1 METQEIQQDNLPMEN
16 LQYQQEENNLPF
28 KVMKVEDFPSH
39 SLPEDA
45 PVIEN
50 QEEAPAPVIE
60 NQEPQAQVEGN
71 VEDIESLRARLAQLE
86 EQLQSKENP
95 KVEYRM
101 PEEVLNLLNNP
112 ETLSVLN
119 EDYENKTVLDLI
131 KAAFKEAN
139 PWAKTDR
146 HIEAHLRRQ
155 YPDIDFDIPENLGLA
170 EEDYDAIAW
179 QAEGIRQQLISKQ
192 SEIRGQLESAKSPAY
207 TQEDLDG
214 YQQQFNNLVEEG
226 IKGIKPEPLS
236 LDIPGYKMPQL
247 DFEKVKDIVYSDAV
261 PLSLDA
267 NGNVWPNMKAAQA
280 MAELEMLKSQIPAM
294 LEAARRA
301 APKEAV
307 EAMNRTLN
315 NQVPP
320 SGAAPIDPKQLSNA
334 KAPMVNGMR
343 IMGVQAT
350 F

>member
-1 METQEIQQDNLPMEN
+1 M
-16 LQYQQEENNLPF
+16 PF

-39 SLPEDA
+39 NLPEDA
-45 PVIEN
+45 PIIEN

-119 EDYENKTVLDLI
+119 EDYDNKSVLDLI

-179 QAEGIRQQLISKQ
+179 QAEGIRQQLISQ
-192 SEIRGQLESAKSPAY
+192 QNEIRGQLESAKNPAY

>member
-1 METQEIQQDNLPMEN
+1 MEN
-16 LQYQQEENNLPF
+16 NSLPQEGLQFQQEEQNNLPF
-28 KVMKVEDFPSH
+28 KVAKVEDFPSNNQ
-39 SLPEDA
+39 LEDA
-45 PVIEN
+45 PVEDN
-50 QEEAPAPVIE
+50 YTPTVEG
-60 NQEPQAQVEGN
+60 EPQAQPEGN
-71 VEDIESLRARLAQLE
+71 VEDIDSLRAKLAELE
-86 EQLQSKENP
+86 QQLQERQEG

-131 KAAFKEAN
+131 KTAFKEAN

-179 QAEGIRQQLISKQ
+179 QAEGIRQGLIAKQ
-192 SEIRGQLESAKSPAY
+192 DEIRGQLENAKSPAFS
-207 TQEDLDG
+207 QADLDG
-214 YQQQFNNLVEEG
+214 YQQQFNMLVEDG
-226 IKGIKPEPLS
+226 IKGIKPEPLA
-236 LDIPGYKMPQL
+236 LEIPGYKMPQI
-247 DFEKVKDIVYSDAV
+247 DFEKVRDIVYSDAV

-307 EAMNRTLN
+307 EAINRTLN
-315 NQVPP
+315 NQVPQSNATP
-320 SGAAPIDPKQLSNA
+320 MDPKQIAAA
-334 KAPMVNGMR
+334 KAPMLNGMR

>member
-1 METQEIQQDNLPMEN
+1 MQENNLPQEG
-16 LQYQQEENNLPF
+16 LQYQQEEQNSLPF
-28 KVMKVEDFPSH
+28 KVAKVEDYPSQNTQENNTVF
-39 SLPEDA
+39 EDNQQPQVEAEA
-45 PVIEN
+45 PVT
-50 QEEAPAPVIE
+50 QEE
-60 NQEPQAQVEGN
+60 PQGN
-71 VEDIESLRARLAQLE
+71 VDDNIESLRAKLAELE
-86 EQLQSKENP
+86 QQLQAKEATP

-101 PEEVLNLLNNP
+101 PEEVLNLINNP

-119 EDYENKTVLDLI
+119 ENYENKSVLDLI
-131 KAAFKEAN
+131 KTAFKEAN

-192 SEIRGQLESAKSPAY
+192 SEIRGRLESAASSPAY
-207 TQEDLDG
+207 TQDDIEG
-214 YQQQFNNLVEEG
+214 YQQQFNSLVEEG
-226 IKGIKPEPLS
+226 IKGIKPEPLA

-247 DFEKVKDIVYSDAV
+247 DFEKLRDIVYSESV

-307 EAMNRTLN
+307 EAINRTLN
-315 NQVPP
+315 NQVPA
-320 SGAAPIDPKQLSNA
+320 SSAAPIDPRQLSSA
-334 KAPMVNGMR
+334 KAPMLNGMR

>member
-1 METQEIQQDNLPMEN
+1 
-16 LQYQQEENNLPF
+16 
-28 KVMKVEDFPSH
+28 MKVEDFPSH
-39 SLPEDA
+39 NLPEDA

-71 VEDIESLRARLAQLE
+71 IEDIESLRARLAQLE

-119 EDYENKTVLDLI
+119 EDYDNKSVLDLI

-179 QAEGIRQQLISKQ
+179 QAEGIRQQLISQ
-192 SEIRGQLESAKSPAY
+192 QNEIRGQLESAKNPAY

>member
-1 METQEIQQDNLPMEN
+1 MA
-16 LQYQQEENNLPF
+16 
-28 KVMKVEDFPSH
+28 KVEDFPSQNTQENNTFYENNEQ
-39 SLPEDA
+39 PEGKGA
-45 PVIEN
+45 PVVDS
-50 QEEAPAPVIE
+50 QP
-60 NQEPQAQVEGN
+60 QGEPQGN
-71 VEDIESLRARLAQLE
+71 IDDIESLRARLAELE
-86 EQLQSKENP
+86 EQLQSKENV

-101 PEEVLNLLNNP
+101 PDEVINLLNNP
-112 ETLSVLN
+112 ETLAVLN
-119 EDYENKTVLDLI
+119 EDYENKSVLDLI
-131 KAAFKEAN
+131 KTAFKEAN

-192 SEIRGQLESAKSPAY
+192 SEIRGQIESAKAPAI
-207 TQEDLDG
+207 TQADLDG
-214 YQQQFNNLVEEG
+214 YQQQFNALVEEG
-226 IKGIKPEPLS
+226 IRGIKPEPLA
-236 LDIPGYKMPQL
+236 LEIPGYKMPQL
-247 DFEKVKDIVYSDAV
+247 DFEKLKDIVYSDQV

-280 MAELEMLKSQIPAM
+280 MAELELLKSQIPAM

-307 EAMNRTLN
+307 EAINRTLN
-315 NQVPP
+315 NQVPQ

-334 KAPMVNGMR
+334 RAPMLNGMR

>member
-1 METQEIQQDNLPMEN
+1 
-16 LQYQQEENNLPF
+16 LPF
-28 KVMKVEDFPSH
+28 KVAKVEDFPSNN
-39 SLPEDA
+39 LPEDA
-45 PVIEN
+45 PIEDN
-50 QEEAPAPVIE
+50 LPPAAE
-60 NQEPQAQVEGN
+60 GEQQAQPEGN
-71 VEDIESLRARLAQLE
+71 IDDIEALRAKLAQLE
-86 EQLQSKENP
+86 EQLQSKEAP

-131 KAAFKEAN
+131 KTAFKEAN

-179 QAEGIRQQLISKQ
+179 QAEGIRQQLISQ
-192 SEIRGQLESAKSPAY
+192 QNEIRGQLESAKSPAF

-214 YQQQFNNLVEEG
+214 YQQQFNMLVEDG
-226 IKGIKPEPLS
+226 IKGIKPEPLA
-236 LDIPGYKMPQL
+236 LEIPGYKMPQL

-267 NGNVWPNMKAAQA
+267 NGNVWPNMRAAQA
-280 MAELEMLKSQIPAM
+280 MAELELLKSQIPAM

-307 EAMNRTLN
+307 EAINRTLN
-315 NQVPP
+315 NQVPAQ
-320 SGAAPIDPKQLSNA
+320 SAAPIDPKQLSSA
-334 KAPMVNGMR
+334 KAPMLNGMR
-343 IMGVQAT
+343 IVGVQAT

>member
-1 METQEIQQDNLPMEN
+1 
-16 LQYQQEENNLPF
+16 
-28 KVMKVEDFPSH
+28 VAKVEDFPSNN
-39 SLPEDA
+39 LPEDA
-45 PVIEN
+45 PIEDN
-50 QEEAPAPVIE
+50 LPPAAE
-60 NQEPQAQVEGN
+60 GEQQAQPEGN
-71 VEDIESLRARLAQLE
+71 IDDIEALRAKLAQLE
-86 EQLQSKENP
+86 EQLQSKEAP

-131 KAAFKEAN
+131 KTAFKEAN

-192 SEIRGQLESAKSPAY
+192 NEIRGQLESAKSPAF

-214 YQQQFNNLVEEG
+214 YQQQFNMLVEDG
-226 IKGIKPEPLS
+226 IKGIKPEPLA
-236 LDIPGYKMPQL
+236 LEIPGYKMPQL

-267 NGNVWPNMKAAQA
+267 NGNVWPNMRAAQA
-280 MAELEMLKSQIPAM
+280 MAELELLKSQIPAM

-307 EAMNRTLN
+307 EAINRTLN
-315 NQVPP
+315 NQVPAQ
-320 SGAAPIDPKQLSNA
+320 SAAPIDPKQLSSA
-334 KAPMVNGMR
+334 KAPMLNGMR
-343 IMGVQAT
+343 IVGVQAT

>member
-1 METQEIQQDNLPMEN
+1 MEDYPSQNTQENNTLFEDNTQPT
-16 LQYQQEENNLPF
+16 
-28 KVMKVEDFPSH
+28 
-39 SLPEDA
+39 
-45 PVIEN
+45 
-50 QEEAPAPVIE
+50 EEAEPVVA
-60 NQEPQAQVEGN
+60 QEPQQEPQGSG
-71 VEDIESLRARLAQLE
+71 EDDINSLRERLAQLE
-86 EQLQSKENP
+86 QQLQEKENV

-101 PEEVLNLLNNP
+101 PEEVLNLLSNP

-119 EDYENKTVLDLI
+119 EDYENKSVLDLI
-131 KAAFKEAN
+131 KTAFKEAN

-179 QAEGIRQQLISKQ
+179 QAEGIRQQLISRQ
-192 SEIRGQLESAKSPAY
+192 GEIRGQLENAKAPAL
-207 TQEDLDG
+207 TQADLDG

-226 IKGIKPEPLS
+226 IKGIKPEPLA

-247 DFEKVKDIVYSDAV
+247 DFEKIRDIVYSENV
-261 PLSLDA
+261 PLSLDV
-267 NGNVWPNMKAAQA
+267 NGNVWPNIKAAQA

-307 EAMNRTLN
+307 EAINRTLN
-315 NQVPP
+315 NQVPA

-334 KAPMVNGMR
+334 KAPMLNGMR

>member
-1 METQEIQQDNLPMEN
+1 MA
-16 LQYQQEENNLPF
+16 
-28 KVMKVEDFPSH
+28 KVEDYPSD

-45 PVIEN
+45 PVEDN
-50 QEEAPAPVIE
+50 LPPVLE
-60 NQEPQAQVEGN
+60 GEQQAEHEGN
-71 VEDIESLRARLAQLE
+71 IDDIDSLRAKLAELE
-86 EQLQSKENP
+86 QQLQEKQGG

-101 PEEVLNLLNNP
+101 PEEVLNILNNP

-119 EDYENKTVLDLI
+119 ENYENKTVLDLI
-131 KAAFKEAN
+131 KTAFKEAN

-179 QAEGIRQQLISKQ
+179 QAEGIRQGLIAKQ
-192 SEIRGQLESAKSPAY
+192 DEIRGQLENAKGPAFS
-207 TQEDLDG
+207 QADLDS
-214 YQQQFNNLVEEG
+214 YQQQFNMLVEDG
-226 IKGIKPEPLS
+226 IKGIKPEPLA
-236 LDIPGYKMPQL
+236 LEIPGYKMPQV
-247 DFEKVKDIVYSDAV
+247 DFEKVRDIVYSDAV

-307 EAMNRTLN
+307 EAINRTLN
-315 NQVPP
+315 NQVPA
-320 SGAAPIDPKQLSNA
+320 SSAAPIDPKQLSNA
-334 KAPMVNGMR
+334 KAPMLNGMR
-343 IMGVQAT
+343 IVGVQAA

>member
-1 METQEIQQDNLPMEN
+1 M
-16 LQYQQEENNLPF
+16 PF
-28 KVMKVEDFPSH
+28 KVAKVEDFPSNN
-39 SLPEDA
+39 LPEDA
-45 PVIEN
+45 PIEDN
-50 QEEAPAPVIE
+50 LPPAAE
-60 NQEPQAQVEGN
+60 GEQQAQPEGN
-71 VEDIESLRARLAQLE
+71 IDDIEALRAKLAQLE
-86 EQLQSKENP
+86 EQLQSKEAP

-131 KAAFKEAN
+131 KTAFKEAN

-179 QAEGIRQQLISKQ
+179 QAEGIRQQLISQ
-192 SEIRGQLESAKSPAY
+192 QNEIRGQLESAKSPAF

-214 YQQQFNNLVEEG
+214 YQQQFNMLVEDG
-226 IKGIKPEPLS
+226 IKGIKPEPLA
-236 LDIPGYKMPQL
+236 LEIPGYKMPQL

-267 NGNVWPNMKAAQA
+267 NGNVWPNMRAAQA
-280 MAELEMLKSQIPAM
+280 MAELELLKSQIPAM

-307 EAMNRTLN
+307 EAINRTLN
-315 NQVPP
+315 NQVPAQ
-320 SGAAPIDPKQLSNA
+320 SAAPIDPKQLSSA
-334 KAPMVNGMR
+334 KAPMLNGMR
-343 IMGVQAT
+343 IVGVQAT

>member
-1 METQEIQQDNLPMEN
+1 
-16 LQYQQEENNLPF
+16 
-28 KVMKVEDFPSH
+28 MKVEDFPSH
-39 SLPEDA
+39 NLPEDA

-131 KAAFKEAN
+131 KTAFKEAN

-179 QAEGIRQQLISKQ
+179 QAEGIRQQLISQ
-192 SEIRGQLESAKSPAY
+192 QNEIRGQLESAKNPAY

-226 IKGIKPEPLS
+226 IKGIKPEPLA

>member
-1 METQEIQQDNLPMEN
+1 M
-16 LQYQQEENNLPF
+16 PF
-28 KVMKVEDFPSH
+28 KVAKVEDFPSH

-45 PVIEN
+45 PVET
-50 QEEAPAPVIE
+50 QEETPAPVIE

-71 VEDIESLRARLAQLE
+71 VEDIDSLRARLAQLE

-131 KAAFKEAN
+131 KTAFKEAN

-179 QAEGIRQQLISKQ
+179 QAEGIRQQLISQ
-192 SEIRGQLESAKSPAY
+192 QNEIRGQLESAKNPAY

-226 IKGIKPEPLS
+226 IKGIKPEPLA

>member
-1 METQEIQQDNLPMEN
+1 
-16 LQYQQEENNLPF
+16 
-28 KVMKVEDFPSH
+28 MKVEDFPSH
-39 SLPEDA
+39 NLPEDA

-71 VEDIESLRARLAQLE
+71 VDDIESLRARLAQLE

-131 KAAFKEAN
+131 KTAFKEAN

-179 QAEGIRQQLISKQ
+179 QAEGIRQQLISQQ

-343 IMGVQAT
+343 IVGVQAT

>member
-1 METQEIQQDNLPMEN
+1 
-16 LQYQQEENNLPF
+16 
-28 KVMKVEDFPSH
+28 VEDFPSNN
-39 SLPEDA
+39 LPEDA
-45 PVIEN
+45 PIEDN
-50 QEEAPAPVIE
+50 LPPAAE
-60 NQEPQAQVEGN
+60 GEQQAQPEGN
-71 VEDIESLRARLAQLE
+71 IDDIEALRAKLAQLE
-86 EQLQSKENP
+86 EQLQSKEAP

-131 KAAFKEAN
+131 KTAFKEAN

-179 QAEGIRQQLISKQ
+179 QAEGIRQQLISQ
-192 SEIRGQLESAKSPAY
+192 QNEIRGQLESAKSPAF

-214 YQQQFNNLVEEG
+214 YQQQFNMLVEDG
-226 IKGIKPEPLS
+226 IKGIKPEPLA
-236 LDIPGYKMPQL
+236 LEIPGYKMPQL

-267 NGNVWPNMKAAQA
+267 NGNVWPNMRAAQA
-280 MAELEMLKSQIPAM
+280 MAELELLKSQIPAM

-307 EAMNRTLN
+307 EAINRTLN
-315 NQVPP
+315 NQVPAQ
-320 SGAAPIDPKQLSNA
+320 SAAPIDPKQLSSA
-334 KAPMVNGMR
+334 KAPMLNGMR
-343 IMGVQAT
+343 IVGVQAT

>member
-1 METQEIQQDNLPMEN
+1 
-16 LQYQQEENNLPF
+16 
-28 KVMKVEDFPSH
+28 VAKVEDFPSNN
-39 SLPEDA
+39 LPEDA
-45 PVIEN
+45 PIEDN
-50 QEEAPAPVIE
+50 LPPAAE
-60 NQEPQAQVEGN
+60 GEQQAQPEGN
-71 VEDIESLRARLAQLE
+71 IDDIEALRAKLAQLE
-86 EQLQSKENP
+86 EQLQSKEAP

-131 KAAFKEAN
+131 KTAFKEAN

-179 QAEGIRQQLISKQ
+179 QAEGIRQQLISQ
-192 SEIRGQLESAKSPAY
+192 QNEIRGQLESAKSPAF

-214 YQQQFNNLVEEG
+214 YQQQFNMLVEDG
-226 IKGIKPEPLS
+226 IKGIKPEPLA
-236 LDIPGYKMPQL
+236 LEIPGYKMPQL

-267 NGNVWPNMKAAQA
+267 NGNVWPNMRAAQA
-280 MAELEMLKSQIPAM
+280 MAELELLKSQIPAM

-307 EAMNRTLN
+307 EAINRTLN
-315 NQVPP
+315 NQVPAQ
-320 SGAAPIDPKQLSNA
+320 SAAPIDPKQLSSA
-334 KAPMVNGMR
+334 KAPMLNGMR
-343 IMGVQAT
+343 IVGVQAT

>member
-1 METQEIQQDNLPMEN
+1 M
-16 LQYQQEENNLPF
+16 PF

-39 SLPEDA
+39 NLPEDA
-45 PVIEN
+45 PIIEN

-71 VEDIESLRARLAQLE
+71 VDDIESLRARLAQLE

-119 EDYENKTVLDLI
+119 EDYDNKSVLDLI

-179 QAEGIRQQLISKQ
+179 QAEGIRQQLISQ
-192 SEIRGQLESAKSPAY
+192 QNEIRGQLESAKNPAY

>member
-1 METQEIQQDNLPMEN
+1 MA
-16 LQYQQEENNLPF
+16 
-28 KVMKVEDFPSH
+28 KVEDYPSD

-45 PVIEN
+45 PVEDN
-50 QEEAPAPVIE
+50 LPPAVGE
-60 NQEPQAQVEGN
+60 GEQQAQPDGN
-71 VEDIESLRARLAQLE
+71 VEDDINSLRAKLAELE
-86 EQLQSKENP
+86 EQLQSKEAP

-119 EDYENKTVLDLI
+119 ENYESKTVLDLI
-131 KAAFKEAN
+131 KTAFKEAN

-192 SEIRGQLESAKSPAY
+192 NEIREKIEAAKAPAF
-207 TQEDLDG
+207 TQEDMEG
-214 YQQQFNNLVEEG
+214 YQQQFNALVEEG
-226 IKGIKPEPLS
+226 IKGIKPTPLAVE
-236 LDIPGYKMPQL
+236 IPGYKMPQL
-247 DFEKVKDIVYSDAV
+247 DFEKLRDIVYSENV

-307 EAMNRTLN
+307 EAINRTLN
-315 NQVPP
+315 NQVPA
-320 SGAAPIDPKQLSNA
+320 SSAAPIDPKQLSNA
-334 KAPMVNGMR
+334 KVPMLNGMR
-343 IMGVQAT
+343 IVGVQAA